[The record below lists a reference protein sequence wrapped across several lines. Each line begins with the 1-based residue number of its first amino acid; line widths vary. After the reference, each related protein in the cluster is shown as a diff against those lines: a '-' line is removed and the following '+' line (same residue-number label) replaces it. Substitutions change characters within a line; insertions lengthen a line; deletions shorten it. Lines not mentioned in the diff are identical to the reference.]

1 MCSLSF
7 RFLSKN
13 TKEKFAVTQEK
24 NGCLWVLGASVLWCL
39 VWCVVLF
46 VPSGR
51 SQTYDNKHADF
62 SGTYIF
68 LKSNCSGHFERGN
81 PFVATTM
88 ILNDSEVV
96 IQQES
101 DRMMT
106 IVYHWAN
113 GVIQTKKL
121 VFQPKTFNWNQGC
134 LYYVADSYPTAGLAI
149 FPGIARKSRTSVM
162 SKDSEGNLIISSTF
176 EEKGLMLFVIPFKD
190 HIEYTIVLKKQT
202 S

>member
-1 MCSLSF
+1 MMQKKH
-7 RFLSKN
+7 R
-13 TKEKFAVTQEK
+13 
-24 NGCLWVLGASVLWCL
+24 CLWGLGIFVLWCL

-51 SQTYDNKHADF
+51 GQTYDNKHADF

-68 LKSNCSGHFERGN
+68 LKSNCSGYFRTGN
-81 PFVATTM
+81 PFVSATS
-88 ILNDSEVV
+88 ISNNSEVV

-106 IVYHWAN
+106 IVYYWSN
-113 GVIQTKKL
+113 GVIQTKEL

-134 LYYVADSYPTAGLAI
+134 LYYVADSPSTVGLAI
-149 FPGIARKSRTSVM
+149 FPGIAKKSRTSVM
-162 SKDSEGNLIISSTF
+162 SKDSEGNLTISSTF

-202 S
+202 SGFPNQIKE